1 MSKKQPS
8 FWQAANKMTQ
18 DMKKAI
24 AFQAS
29 QAGVAV
35 SKTASD
41 VKDQLRDR
49 ATDTAK
55 TLTEAIGKKA
65 EGAGQTTQTWIDQIN
80 QGSPPESS
88 APLQE
93 VYHVFIGYELA
104 QKGGYQQVTLKS
116 GKSYDIKIHAPL
128 ENGCKMRLRKC
139 GIQGVDAFVVFHTL
153 FDESVNIYRQIN
165 QPIAHSSLNPGN
177 KTKCSDAYSVLNAG
191 RPVENLRALDLLDL
205 LIFSANPPRDICQRY
220 IIGSQN
226 SRLIAIE
233 ECLEETLASAYVT
246 EEKKRLIKGTYQFV
260 RAGEAVPNFAPL
272 HQLDAIVLNSYLFP
286 ELIQQY
292 LIASATS
299 CALTVDYFIDRL
311 ISQTIPEKERE
322 TYRSVYQ
329 RIRDGEAVEDNEET
343 LNLLEPLIFAAEI
356 PPAAQVIY
364 QLVTDRFFEVDD
376 DFELPD
382 FLDLFKRYQKAV
394 KFVEEKTAQVNQ
406 FPVKIEPGERR
417 TSFSGNSVAE
427 GQLGLLGEPA
437 FPKRGIGL
445 IRAAVLYA
453 IASVS
458 EMETQEKIYLGISQ
472 PETNASECDRSIPT
486 AEIYYQIMAI
496 LDGAMYPQLSM
507 NNQKLGGFVGNFIPG
522 HPEKQRLL
530 RELEERLDA

>member
-1 MSKKQPS
+1 MTKKQPS

-18 DMKKAI
+18 DMKQAI
-24 AFQAS
+24 AKQAS
-29 QAGVAV
+29 QAGVAM

-41 VKDQLRDR
+41 VKEQLRDR

-55 TLTEAIGKKA
+55 NLTEELGKKA
-65 EGAGQTTQTWIDQIN
+65 DQAGQTTQTWIDQIN
-80 QGSPPESS
+80 QGKPPESS
-88 APLQE
+88 APVEE

-104 QKGGYQQVTLKS
+104 QKGGYQKVTLKS
-116 GKSYDIKIHAPL
+116 GKSYDIKINAPL
-128 ENGCKMRLRKC
+128 ENGCKLRLRKC
-139 GIQGVDAFVVFHTL
+139 GLQGVDAYVVFHTL

-165 QPIAHSSLNPGN
+165 QPIAHSSLQPSN

-205 LIFSANPPRDICQRY
+205 LVLSGNLPRNIFQRY

-233 ECLEETLASAYVT
+233 ECLEETLASAYLT
-246 EEKKRLIKGTYQFV
+246 EEKKRLIKGSYQCV
-260 RAGEAVPNFAPL
+260 LAGEALPNLAPL
-272 HQLDAIVLNSYLFP
+272 HQLDAILVNSYLFP

-299 CALTVDYFIDRL
+299 CALTVDYFIEQL

-322 TYRSVYQ
+322 TYRSLYQ
-329 RIRDGEAVEDNEET
+329 TIRDGEPVEQNEET
-343 LNLLEPLIFAAEI
+343 LKLLDRLIFAAEI
-356 PPAAQVIY
+356 PRTAQVIY
-364 QLVTDRFFEVDD
+364 QLTRDRFFEVDD
-376 DFELPD
+376 DFEVPE
-382 FLDLFKRYQKAV
+382 FLEVFKQYQKAV
-394 KFVEEKTAQVNQ
+394 KFVEEQTTQLNHFQVT
-406 FPVKIEPGERR
+406 VEPRERR

-427 GQLGLLGEPA
+427 GKLGLLGEPA
-437 FPKRGIGL
+437 FPKMGIGL
-445 IRAAVLYA
+445 IRAGVLYA
-453 IASVS
+453 IASVL

-472 PETNASECDRSIPT
+472 PETSECDRSIPT
-486 AEIYYQIMAI
+486 ADIYYQIMAI

-522 HPEKQRLL
+522 QPDKQRLL
-530 RELEERLDA
+530 RELEERLDS

>member
-8 FWQAANKMTQ
+8 FWQAANKITQ
-18 DMKKAI
+18 DMKKTI
-24 AFQAS
+24 AKQAS
-29 QAGVAV
+29 QAGEAM

-55 TLTEAIGKKA
+55 NLTEAIGKTA

-80 QGSPPESS
+80 QGKPPESS
-88 APLQE
+88 APVEE

-104 QKGGYQQVTLKS
+104 QTGGYQKVTLKS
-116 GKSYDIKIHAPL
+116 GKSYDIKINAPL

-139 GIQGVDAFVVFHTL
+139 GLQGVDAYVVFHTL

-165 QPIAHSSLNPGN
+165 QPIAHSSLHPSN

-205 LIFSANPPRDICQRY
+205 LIFSANLPREICQRY

-233 ECLEETLASAYVT
+233 ECLEETLASAYLT

-260 RAGEAVPNFAPL
+260 RAGEAVPNLTPL
-272 HQLDAIVLNSYLFP
+272 HQLDAIILNSYLFT
-286 ELIQQY
+286 ELLPQY

-299 CALTVDYFIDRL
+299 CALTVDSFIEQL
-311 ISQTIPEKERE
+311 ISQTLPEKEQE
-322 TYRSVYQ
+322 TYRSAYQ
-329 RIRDGEAVEDNEET
+329 TIREGEAVEHEET
-343 LNLLEPLIFAAEI
+343 LNLLDKVIFAAEL
-356 PPAAQVIY
+356 PSAAQVIY
-364 QLVTDRFFEVDD
+364 KLTRDRFFEVDD

-382 FLDLFKRYQKAV
+382 FLDLFKQYQKAV
-394 KFVEEKTAQVNQ
+394 KFVEEKTAQLNQ
-406 FPVKIEPGERR
+406 FPVTFEPRARR

-427 GQLGLLGEPA
+427 GKLGLLGEPA

-472 PETNASECDRSIPT
+472 PETNAAKCDRAIPN

-496 LDGAMYPQLSM
+496 LDGAMYPQLRM
-507 NNQKLGGFVGNFIPG
+507 NHQKLGGFVGNLIPG
-522 HPEKQRLL
+522 QPDKQRLL
-530 RELEERLDA
+530 RELEERLDS